1 MHCKRSGLQ
10 FALWS
15 VAGLFLAIVVGYSP
29 ARGQEAPYVL
39 RIHHYLPAKSVENV
53 DWLTPWTRLLEQ
65 DSKGRLKIEIYPAM
79 GLGGKP
85 TDLYEQVRSGAVDM
99 IWTITGYSPGK
110 FPRLEVFELPWVASA
125 DAIRASAAA
134 WEFYEKYARD
144 EFNDVKLLAIS
155 TTGKGTLFMRDREAK
170 RPADLARLTIRVPSP
185 LVGQT
190 VKDYGALP
198 KAMAVPELASA
209 LTKGEIAGLVT
220 PYRMISTNK
229 LQHLVHHVTEFQ
241 GNEALYT
248 SVYLI
253 VMNKARYMS
262 LPRDLRNIIDDR
274 SGHRLSALLGWQIDL
289 WEREAQRSVRE
300 GGAKVIN
307 IDGDELEL
315 WKAAS
320 ADQISAWIAKRN
332 AAGDDGRML
341 LEAVRR
347 ISETFR

>member
-1 MHCKRSGLQ
+1 MHCNSSGRRFTVLS
-10 FALWS
+10 L
-15 VAGLFLAIVVGYSP
+15 AGIVLAIVGGVLP
-29 ARGQEAPYVL
+29 ARSQEAPYVL
-39 RIHHYLPAKSVENV
+39 RFHHYLPAKSVENI
-53 DWLTPWTRLLEQ
+53 DWLTPWTRQLEN
-65 DSKGRLKIEIYPAM
+65 DSKGRLKVEVHPAM
-79 GLGGKP
+79 GLGGKA
-85 TDLYEQVRSGAVDM
+85 TDLYEQVKSGAVDM

-134 WEFYEKYARD
+134 WEFYEKYARE

-229 LQHLVHHVTEFQ
+229 LEQLVHHVTEFQ

-289 WEREAQRSVRE
+289 WERDAQRRVRE
-300 GGAKVIN
+300 GGAKVVN
-307 IDGDELEL
+307 IEGDELDL
-315 WKAAS
+315 WKSAS
-320 ADQISAWIAKRN
+320 GQQLSAWIEKRN

-347 ISETFR
+347 IAEGYR